1 MGAKI
6 MTFDAEAA
14 TNTYIDSLGPEA
26 LAQAAAYTA
35 GNQWLMLWSLGVTL
49 VSTWLIIRSGILT
62 SLSSKLHEK
71 GAFNRAFRVS
81 AAFIVLS
88 SIIELPWTIYTS
100 WYRQTRYDMTDQ
112 PLSDFLGQSGLSLA
126 LSAVLM
132 GLLLATFYVLIK
144 KAGQLWWAWFGGI
157 TASLMATMMLLG
169 PAVIQPM
176 FNEYTPVPEGEVKQ
190 AVEALAIEANIPT
203 ERIFMYDGSRQS
215 NNFTANVSGIG
226 ASARIA
232 ISDVAMKEA
241 NLDEVRAVTGH
252 EIGHYVSGHIW
263 WVVILLS
270 SQVVIAFLLADRL
283 FKPVARAFGADE
295 DIQNP
300 ASVPILILLVGVLM
314 MVFQPIN
321 NTLSRMNEAN
331 ADRYSLET
339 VGLPDGLASAL
350 VKTAEYRDP
359 RPGQFQELLFYTHPS
374 VESRVRMAMEW
385 KGEQI
390 DNDLLPE
397 N

>member
-1 MGAKI
+1 MA
-6 MTFDAEAA
+6 FDAVSA
-14 TNTYIDSLGPEA
+14 TNAYIDSLGTEA

-35 GNQWLMLWSLGVTL
+35 GNHWLILWSLLATV
-49 VSTWLIIRSGILT
+49 VSTSLIVRSGILVA
-62 SLSSKLHEK
+62 LSNKLSQR

-88 SIIELPWTIYTS
+88 AIIELPWTIYTS
-100 WYRQTRYDMTDQ
+100 WYRQTQYDMTTQ
-112 PLSDFLGQSGLSLA
+112 PLGDFLGQSGLGLA

-157 TASLMATMMLLG
+157 TASLVATMMLLG
-169 PAVIQPM
+169 PSLIQPF
-176 FNEYTPVPEGEVKQ
+176 FNEYTPMPEGEVKQ
-190 AVEALAIEANIPT
+190 AIEALALEANIPT
-203 ERIFMYDGSRQS
+203 NRIFMYDGSRQS

-226 ASARIA
+226 SSARIA
-232 ISDVAMKEA
+232 ISDIALKQA
-241 NLDEVRAVTGH
+241 NLDEVKAVTGH

-263 WVVILLS
+263 WVVFLLS
-270 SQVVIAFLLADRL
+270 AQVVIAFLLADRL

-300 ASVPILILLVGVLM
+300 ASVPVLILLVGVLM
-314 MVFQPIN
+314 MVFQPFN
-321 NTLSRMNEAN
+321 NTLSRMNEAD
-331 ADRYSLET
+331 ADRYSLAT

-359 RPGQFQELLFYTHPS
+359 RPAALQELLFYTHPS

-385 KGEQI
+385 KAEQ
-390 DNDLLPE
+390 LAKEPPQQ
-397 N
+397 

>member
-1 MGAKI
+1 MA
-6 MTFDAEAA
+6 FDAVSA
-14 TNTYIDSLGPEA
+14 TNAYIDSLGTEA

-35 GNQWLMLWSLGVTL
+35 GNHWLILWSLLATV
-49 VSTWLIIRSGILT
+49 VSTSLIVRSGILVA
-62 SLSSKLHEK
+62 LSNKLSQR

-88 SIIELPWTIYTS
+88 AIIELPWTIYTS
-100 WYRQTRYDMTDQ
+100 WYRQTQYDMTTQ
-112 PLSDFLGQSGLSLA
+112 PLGDFLGQSGLGLA

-157 TASLMATMMLLG
+157 TASLVATMMLLG
-169 PAVIQPM
+169 PSLIQPL

-190 AVEALAIEANIPT
+190 AIEALALEANIPT
-203 ERIFMYDGSRQS
+203 NRIFMYDGSRQS

-226 ASARIA
+226 SSARIA
-232 ISDVAMKEA
+232 ISDIALKQA
-241 NLDEVRAVTGH
+241 NLDEVKAVTGH

-263 WVVILLS
+263 WVVFLLS
-270 SQVVIAFLLADRL
+270 AQVVIAFLLADRL

-300 ASVPILILLVGVLM
+300 ASVPVLILLVGVLM
-314 MVFQPIN
+314 MVFQPFN
-321 NTLSRMNEAN
+321 NTLSRMNEAD
-331 ADRYSLET
+331 ADRYSLGT

-385 KGEQI
+385 KGEQLTKE
-390 DNDLLPE
+390 LLPE

>member
-1 MGAKI
+1 MS
-6 MTFDAEAA
+6 FNAEVA
-14 TNTYIDSLGPEA
+14 TNAYIDSLGPEA

-35 GNQWLMLWSLGVTL
+35 GNHWLMLWSLAVT
-49 VSTWLIIRSGILT
+49 VISTWLIIRSGILT
-62 SLSSKLHEK
+62 SLSEKLSEK
-71 GAFNRAFRVS
+71 GGFNRGFRVS
-81 AAFIVLS
+81 ATFIVLS
-88 SIIELPWTIYTS
+88 AIIELPWTIYTS
-100 WYRQTRYDMTDQ
+100 WYRQTQYDMTDQ
-112 PLSDFLGQSGLSLA
+112 PLGDFLGQSGLSLA

-132 GLLLATFYVLIK
+132 SLLLATFYVLIK
-144 KAGQLWWAWFGGI
+144 KAGRLWWAWFGGI

-169 PAVIQPM
+169 PALIQPM
-176 FNEYTPVPEGEVKQ
+176 FNEYEPVPEGEVKQ

-203 ERIFMYDGSRQS
+203 ERVFMYDGSRQS

-232 ISDVAMKEA
+232 ISDVALKEA
-241 NLDEVRAVTGH
+241 NLDEVKAVTGH

-263 WVVILLS
+263 WVVFLLS
-270 SQVVIAFLLADRL
+270 AQVVIAFLLADRL
-283 FKPVARAFGADE
+283 FKPVARAFGANE

-300 ASVPILILLVGVLM
+300 ASVPVLILLVGVLM
-314 MVFQPIN
+314 MVFQPLN
-321 NTLSRMNEAN
+321 NTLSRMNEAD

-359 RPGQFQELLFYTHPS
+359 RPAKLQELLFYTHPS

-385 KGEQI
+385 KAERLAQEP
-390 DNDLLPE
+390 LQ
-397 N
+397 

>member
-1 MGAKI
+1 MA
-6 MTFDAEAA
+6 FDTEAA
-14 TNTYIDSLGPEA
+14 TNAYIDSLGSEA

-35 GNQWLMLWSLGVTL
+35 GNQWLMLWSLGVTII
-49 VSTWLIIRSGILT
+49 STWLIIQSGILT
-62 SLSSKLHEK
+62 SLSNKLSGS

-81 AAFIVLS
+81 ADFVVLS
-88 SIIELPWTIYTS
+88 AIIELPWTIYTS
-100 WYRQTRYDMTDQ
+100 WYRQTQYEMTDQ
-112 PLSDFLGQSGLSLA
+112 PLGDFLGQSGLGLA
-126 LSAVLM
+126 LNAVVL

-144 KAGQLWWAWFGGI
+144 KAGRLWWAWFGGI

-169 PAVIQPM
+169 PVVIQPM
-176 FNEYTPVPEGEVKQ
+176 FNEYSPIPEGDVKQ

-203 ERIFMYDGSRQS
+203 ERVFMYDGSRQS

-226 ASARIA
+226 SSARIA
-232 ISDVAMKEA
+232 ISDVALNEA
-241 NLDEVRAVTGH
+241 DLDEVKAVTGH

-263 WVVILLS
+263 WVVFLLS
-270 SQVVIAFLLADRL
+270 AQVVIAFLLADRL
-283 FKPVARAFGADE
+283 FTPVARAFGADE

-300 ASVPILILLVGVLM
+300 ANVPVLILLVGVLM
-314 MVFQPIN
+314 TVFQPFN
-321 NTLSRMNEAN
+321 NTLSRMNEAD

-359 RPGQFQELLFYTHPS
+359 RPAPLQELLFYTHPS

-385 KGEQI
+385 KAEQ
-390 DNDLLPE
+390 LATEPPR
-397 N
+397 

>member
-1 MGAKI
+1 MA
-6 MTFDAEAA
+6 FDAVSA
-14 TNTYIDSLGPEA
+14 TNAYIDSLGTEA

-35 GNQWLMLWSLGVTL
+35 GNHWLILWSLLVTL
-49 VSTWLIIRSGILT
+49 VSTSLIVRSGILVA
-62 SLSSKLHEK
+62 LSNKLSQR

-88 SIIELPWTIYTS
+88 AIIELPWTIYTS
-100 WYRQTRYDMTDQ
+100 WYRQTQYDMTTQ
-112 PLSDFLGQSGLSLA
+112 PLGDFLGQSGLGLA

-157 TASLMATMMLLG
+157 TASLVATMMLLG
-169 PAVIQPM
+169 PSLIQPL

-190 AVEALAIEANIPT
+190 AIEALALEANIPT
-203 ERIFMYDGSRQS
+203 NRIFMYDGSRQS

-226 ASARIA
+226 SSARIA
-232 ISDVAMKEA
+232 ISDIALKQA
-241 NLDEVRAVTGH
+241 NLDEVKAVTGH

-263 WVVILLS
+263 WVVFLLS
-270 SQVVIAFLLADRL
+270 AQVVIAFLLADRL

-300 ASVPILILLVGVLM
+300 ASVPVLILLVGVLM
-314 MVFQPIN
+314 MVFQPFN
-321 NTLSRMNEAN
+321 NTLSRMNEAD
-331 ADRYSLET
+331 ADRYSLAT

-359 RPGQFQELLFYTHPS
+359 RPAALQELLFYTHPS

-385 KGEQI
+385 KAEQ
-390 DNDLLPE
+390 LAKEPPQQ
-397 N
+397 

>member
-1 MGAKI
+1 MS
-6 MTFDAEAA
+6 FNAEVA
-14 TNTYIDSLGPEA
+14 TNAYIDSLGPEA

-35 GNQWLMLWSLGVTL
+35 GNHWLMLWSLAVT
-49 VSTWLIIRSGILT
+49 VISTWLIIRSGILT
-62 SLSSKLHEK
+62 SLSEKLSEK
-71 GAFNRAFRVS
+71 GGFNRGFRVS
-81 AAFIVLS
+81 ATFIVLS
-88 SIIELPWTIYTS
+88 AIIELPWTIYTS
-100 WYRQTRYDMTDQ
+100 WYRQTQYDMTDQ
-112 PLSDFLGQSGLSLA
+112 PLGDFLGQSGLSLA

-132 GLLLATFYVLIK
+132 SLLLATFYVLIK
-144 KAGQLWWAWFGGI
+144 KAGRLWWAWFGGI

-169 PAVIQPM
+169 PALIQPM
-176 FNEYTPVPEGEVKQ
+176 FNEYAPVPEGEVKQ

-203 ERIFMYDGSRQS
+203 ERVFMYDGSRQS

-232 ISDVAMKEA
+232 ISDVALKEA
-241 NLDEVRAVTGH
+241 NLDEVKAVTGH

-263 WVVILLS
+263 WVVFLLS
-270 SQVVIAFLLADRL
+270 AQVVIAFLLADRL
-283 FKPVARAFGADE
+283 FKPVARAFGANE

-300 ASVPILILLVGVLM
+300 ASVPVLILLVGVLM
-314 MVFQPIN
+314 MVFQPLN
-321 NTLSRMNEAN
+321 NTLSRMNEAD

-359 RPGQFQELLFYTHPS
+359 RPAKLQELLFYTHPS

-385 KGEQI
+385 KAEQ
-390 DNDLLPE
+390 LAQEPLH
-397 N
+397 

>member
-1 MGAKI
+1 MA
-6 MTFDAEAA
+6 FDAVSA
-14 TNTYIDSLGPEA
+14 TNAYIDSLGTEA

-35 GNQWLMLWSLGVTL
+35 GNHWLILWSLLATV
-49 VSTWLIIRSGILT
+49 VSTSLIIRSGILVA
-62 SLSSKLHEK
+62 LSNKLSQR

-88 SIIELPWTIYTS
+88 AIIELPWTIYTS
-100 WYRQTRYDMTDQ
+100 WYRQTQYDMTTQ
-112 PLSDFLGQSGLSLA
+112 PLGDFLGQSGLGLA
-126 LSAVLM
+126 LNAVLM

-157 TASLMATMMLLG
+157 TASLVATMMLLG
-169 PAVIQPM
+169 PSLIQPL

-203 ERIFMYDGSRQS
+203 ERVFMYDGSRQS
-215 NNFTANVSGIG
+215 NNFTANVSGLG
-226 ASARIA
+226 SSARIA
-232 ISDVAMKEA
+232 ISDVALKEA
-241 NLDEVRAVTGH
+241 NLDEVKAVTGH

-263 WVVILLS
+263 WVVFLLS
-270 SQVVIAFLLADRL
+270 AQVVIAFLLADRL

-300 ASVPILILLVGVLM
+300 ASVPVLILLVGVLM
-314 MVFQPIN
+314 MVFQPFN
-321 NTLSRMNEAN
+321 NTLSRMNEAD
-331 ADRYSLET
+331 ADRYSLGT

-359 RPGQFQELLFYTHPS
+359 RPAALQELLFYTHPS

-385 KGEQI
+385 KAEQ
-390 DNDLLPE
+390 LAKEPLQ
-397 N
+397 